1 MMRRESD
8 ELFLCIAGD
17 RVGQRAGDR
26 SVPLER
32 RVLKHCRQ
40 SDPLVQSH
48 RDVLRAE

>member
-1 MMRRESD
+1 MRGESD

-26 SVPLER
+26 SVPFER
-32 RVLKHCRQ
+32 RAFEHCCQ
-40 SDPLVQSH
+40 SDSLVQRH